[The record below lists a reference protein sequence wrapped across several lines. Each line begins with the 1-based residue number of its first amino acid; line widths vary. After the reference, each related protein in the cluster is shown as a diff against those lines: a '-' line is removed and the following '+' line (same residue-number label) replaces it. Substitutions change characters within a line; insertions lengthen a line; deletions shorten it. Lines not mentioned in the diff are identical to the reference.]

1 MLPFYRGNVETCQ
14 SGRLDFTA
22 NEGSGLNR
30 TGGSNPPVSARV
42 MCRDIVHTMSRHFL
56 CPGALM
62 CRVIVPLFWWMCQ
75 DIVPFF
81 GLVVFGGVDGLG
93 ANDFSCCF
101 VDGEGF
107 GAVDEQDDALSVVGV
122 ADAEVA

>member
-1 MLPFYRGNVETCQ
+1 
-14 SGRLDFTA
+14 
-22 NEGSGLNR
+22 
-30 TGGSNPPVSARV
+30 
-42 MCRDIVHTMSRHFL
+42 MCRD
-56 CPGALM
+56 
-62 CRVIVPLFWWMCQ
+62 IVPLFWWMCQ

-81 GLVVFGGVDGLG
+81 GGVDGVG
-93 ANDFSCCF
+93 ANDFTGRF